1 MNCANCG
8 KEIIDEDSTFCPNCG
23 KSLASDEDEIQNVV
37 EVQQARSTDL
47 VLAAAILT
55 IVAAAFSAGL
65 GYIGVYQYTSLVAYY
80 DSSLLMGFLIL
91 AAVGLT
97 VSAFA
102 ITGGIFMLK
111 RKYIKISMIGV
122 ALLLVS
128 VVTNY
133 VTLQHYT
140 YGFTDII
147 MMSEI
152 TILIL
157 SVLSGV
163 FVATSKAEFA

>member
-1 MNCANCG
+1 LSCPNCG
-8 KEIIDEDSTFCPNCG
+8 KEILDEDSPFCPNCG
-23 KSLASDEDEIQNVV
+23 KSLASDGDSIQNAF
-37 EVQQARSTDL
+37 EVQQKSTDL

-55 IVAAAFSAGL
+55 IVASAFSAGL

-80 DSSLLMGFLIL
+80 DSSILTGFLIL

-102 ITGGIFMLK
+102 IFGGIFMLK
-111 RKYIKISMIGV
+111 RKYIKVSVLGV

-128 VVTNY
+128 VVANY
-133 VTLQHYT
+133 VTLQHYN
-140 YGFTDII
+140 YGFSDII
-147 MMSEI
+147 VMSEI
-152 TILIL
+152 AILIL

-163 FVATSKAEFA
+163 FVATSKAEFD